1 MIQLSNIKNETS
13 SKKEMLLGAIRLWAL
28 TQDMEEITDKN
39 YIFGADK
46 AFVKNNKCYAFLSEI
61 DLSPEELKTKV
72 DSLSYFY
79 NYIYIATN
87 DRKKKKYI
95 ESNAIK
101 GVGIVCDSNPFGLG
115 QLFEV
120 LKEAKELQ

>member
-1 MIQLSNIKNETS
+1 MNKEINIDT
-13 SKKEMLLGAIRLWAL
+13 SKKERLLNAAATWAL
-28 TQDMEEITDKN
+28 LEGMEEITDKN

-61 DLSPEELKTKV
+61 DLSPEELKAKV

-115 QLFEV
+115 QIFEV
-120 LKEAKELQ
+120 LKEAELLD